1 MKTEILIEEL
11 KKLSIDDLGD
21 VLMEVGAFRNAQVGK
36 EDVEDFMECILDY
49 EEYDGVDNVDVFI
62 FPRKNEDLLW

>member
-36 EDVEDFMECILDY
+36 EDVENFMECTLDY

>member
-36 EDVEDFMECILDY
+36 EDVENFVECMLDY